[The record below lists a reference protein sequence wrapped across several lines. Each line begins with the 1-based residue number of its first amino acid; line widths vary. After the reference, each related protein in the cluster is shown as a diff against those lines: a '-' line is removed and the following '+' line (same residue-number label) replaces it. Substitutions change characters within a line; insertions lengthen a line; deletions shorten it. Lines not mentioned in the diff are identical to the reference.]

1 MSTLMNWDDLLLLNP
16 LQIVLN
22 LLMSVE
28 VFTEALSGEIGLQVE
43 YFLRDFV
50 IFSFDA
56 LQLCLT
62 RIKVQ
67 TSRFELNIGNRFAR
81 CQSILISWQIIGL
94 FLSS

>member
-22 LLMSVE
+22 FLMSVE

-67 TSRFELNIGNRFAR
+67 ASRFELNIGNRFTR
-81 CQSILISWQIIGL
+81 NQSSTLVTW
-94 FLSS
+94 